1 MPEQQIPED
10 QQRTEQV
17 QAPIVIIGAGHSGVA
32 VTAGLRARGWDGG
45 ILLADAE
52 KEVPYERPP
61 LSKELLKDGA
71 PDVSAVLRKEKFYHD
86 KGIDRLAG
94 LTADSI
100 DRERRKVLFS
110 DGSRHAYHRLVIAT
124 GSRARPLTVPGAGL
138 AGVQSL
144 RTRDDALELKRLLV
158 PGARIVIIGA
168 GYIGLE
174 VAAAAAA
181 KACEVTVLEFQ
192 DRVMSRVTSAPVS
205 RHFEQLH
212 EQHGVRFVFGA
223 EVTAIEG
230 DRRAESV
237 VTADGTAFP
246 ADVVLAGIGVLPNQE
261 LAAEAGLECRDGILV
276 DGDGRTS
283 DPAIYATG
291 DVTRFIS
298 PIDGASQRLECIQ
311 NAQAQAER
319 VAAHITGQQA
329 AVPEIPWFWTVQ
341 HGVRLQTAGVRHP
354 EDDVIVRGEPADGTF
369 SVVYLRDGRLAAV
382 DTIAGLADF
391 RPARKL
397 ITQGARIDP
406 ALAAEPGI
414 PLTDAI
420 LSDPNRTVPNPTDP
434 DPTDSIPTDTAL
446 EAARI

>member
-1 MPEQQIPED
+1 MGDHETMKHEPMTGI
-10 QQRTEQV
+10 T
-17 QAPIVIIGAGHSGVA
+17 APVIIVGAGHSGVA
-32 VTAGLRARGWDGG
+32 VAAGLRARGWEGG
-45 ILLADAE
+45 ILLLDAE
-52 KEVPYERPP
+52 KETPYERPP

-71 PDVSAVLRKEKFYHD
+71 PDESAVLRKEKFYQD
-86 KGIDRLAG
+86 KRIDRLTG
-94 LTADSI
+94 ITADSI
-100 DRERRKVLFS
+100 DRKGATVLLS

-158 PGARIVIIGA
+158 RGARVAIIGA

-205 RHFEQLH
+205 HHFEQLH
-212 EQHGVRFVFGA
+212 ERHGVRFVFGA
-223 EVTAIEG
+223 AVTAIEG
-230 DRRAESV
+230 DGRAERL
-237 VTADGTAFP
+237 VTADGTVFH

-311 NAQAQAER
+311 NAQAQADR

-329 AVPEIPWFWTVQ
+329 AGPEIPWFWTIQ

-354 EDDVIVRGEPADGTF
+354 DDDVIVRGEPAASRF

-382 DTIAGLADF
+382 DTIAGLTDF

-397 ITQGARIDP
+397 IAQGARIDP
-406 ALAAEPGI
+406 ALAADPGI

-420 LSDPNRTVPNPTDP
+420 LNDPNPADP
-434 DPTDSIPTDTAL
+434 EHTAADL
-446 EAARI
+446 AAARI

>member
-1 MPEQQIPED
+1 MREPEAMSGPS
-10 QQRTEQV
+10 
-17 QAPIVIIGAGHSGVA
+17 APVMIVGAGHSGVA
-32 VTAGLRARGWDGG
+32 VAAGLRARGWEGG
-45 ILLADAE
+45 ILLLDAE
-52 KEVPYERPP
+52 KETPYERPP

-71 PDVSAVLRKEKFYHD
+71 PDESAVLRKEKFYED
-86 KGIDRLAG
+86 KRIDRLTG
-94 LTADSI
+94 ITADSI
-100 DRERRKVLFS
+100 DRKGATVLLS

-158 PGARIVIIGA
+158 RGARVAIIGA

-205 RHFEQLH
+205 QHFEQLH

-223 EVTAIEG
+223 AVTAIEG
-230 DRRAESV
+230 DGRAERV
-237 VTADGTAFP
+237 VTADGTVFH

-311 NAQAQAER
+311 NAQAQADQ

-329 AVPEIPWFWTVQ
+329 AGPEIPWFWTVQ

-354 EDDVIVRGEPADGTF
+354 DDDVIVRGEPAGGKF

-382 DTIAGLADF
+382 DTIAGLTDF

-397 ITQGARIDP
+397 IAQGARIDP
-406 ALAAEPGI
+406 ALAADPGI

-420 LSDPNRTVPNPTDP
+420 LNDPNPADP
-434 DPTDSIPTDTAL
+434 EHTAADIA
-446 EAARI
+446 AARI

>member
-1 MPEQQIPED
+1 MCEQEPLTGIN
-10 QQRTEQV
+10 
-17 QAPIVIIGAGHSGVA
+17 APVMIVGAGHSGVA
-32 VTAGLRARGWDGG
+32 VAAGLRARGWEGG
-45 ILLADAE
+45 ILLLDTE
-52 KEVPYERPP
+52 KETPYERPP

-71 PDVSAVLRKEKFYHD
+71 PDESAVLRKEKFYRD
-86 KGIDRLAG
+86 KRIDRPAG
-94 LTADSI
+94 ITVDSI
-100 DRERRKVLFS
+100 DRQGRAVLLS

-124 GSRARPLTVPGAGL
+124 GSRARPLMVPGAGL
-138 AGVQSL
+138 AGVQAL
-144 RTRDDALELKRLLV
+144 RTREDALELKRRLV
-158 PGARIVIIGA
+158 KGARVAIIGA

-181 KACEVTVLEFQ
+181 RGCEVTVLEFQ

-205 RHFEQLH
+205 HHFRRLH

-223 EVTAIEG
+223 AVTAIEG
-230 DRRAESV
+230 EHRAERV
-237 VTADGTAFP
+237 ATADGTVIH

-283 DPAIYATG
+283 DSSIYASG
-291 DVTRFIS
+291 DVTRFTS

-311 NAQAQAER
+311 NAVAQADR
-319 VAAHITGQQA
+319 VAAHITGQEA

-354 EDDVIVRGEPADGTF
+354 EDDVIVRGEPAEGRF

-382 DTIAGLADF
+382 DTIAGLTDF

-397 ITQGARIDP
+397 IAQGARIDP
-406 ALAAEPGI
+406 TLATDPRI
-414 PLTDAI
+414 PLTAAI
-420 LSDPNRTVPNPTDP
+420 LNNPNPTDA
-434 DPTDSIPTDTAL
+434 DL
-446 EAARI
+446 ETARI

>member
-1 MPEQQIPED
+1 MRDHETIKHEPMTGI
-10 QQRTEQV
+10 T
-17 QAPIVIIGAGHSGVA
+17 APVIIAGAGHSGVA
-32 VTAGLRARGWDGG
+32 VAAGLRARGWEGG
-45 ILLADAE
+45 ILLLDAE
-52 KEVPYERPP
+52 KETPYERPP
-61 LSKELLKDGA
+61 LSKELLKEGA
-71 PDVSAVLRKEKFYHD
+71 PDESAVLRKEKFYED
-86 KGIDRLAG
+86 KRIDRLTG
-94 LTADSI
+94 ITADSI
-100 DRERRKVLFS
+100 DRKGATVLLS

-158 PGARIVIIGA
+158 RGARVAIIGA

-205 RHFEQLH
+205 HHFEQLH

-223 EVTAIEG
+223 AVTAIEG
-230 DRRAESV
+230 DGRAERV
-237 VTADGTAFP
+237 VTADGTVFHV
-246 ADVVLAGIGVLPNQE
+246 DVVLAGIGVLPNQE
-261 LAAEAGLECRDGILV
+261 LAAEAGLECQDGILV

-311 NAQAQAER
+311 NAQAQADQ

-329 AVPEIPWFWTVQ
+329 AGPEIPWFWTVQ

-354 EDDVIVRGEPADGTF
+354 DDDVIVRGEPAGGRF
-369 SVVYLRDGRLAAV
+369 SVVYLRDGRLGAV
-382 DTIAGLADF
+382 DTIAGLTDF

-397 ITQGARIDP
+397 IAQGAQIDP
-406 ALAAEPGI
+406 VLAADSGI

-420 LSDPNRTVPNPTDP
+420 LNDPNPA
-434 DPTDSIPTDTAL
+434 DSEHTAADIA
-446 EAARI
+446 AARI